1 MPGRVLAVDPGT
13 RRVGLALSDESAT
26 IASPLRTLAA
36 EPAGTLAARLAV
48 IISEVGAVEVVVG
61 LPVNMDG
68 SSGEAARSARSLAGE
83 LRGLTSLKVA
93 LYDERLSSA
102 AAERHLVAT
111 GMRRQRRR
119 QVVDQVAATLI
130 LRSYLER
137 RGNG

>member
-68 SSGEAARSARSLAGE
+68 SAGEAARSARALAGE
-83 LRGLTSLKVA
+83 LRGLTRLKVA

-102 AAERHLVAT
+102 AADRHLVAS